1 MLHKKQSIEIHY
13 IFLTDKTLQN
23 NIKLLHRPV
32 SPYKSAELMVL
43 HMKIFPYERGILIE
57 ITVYRHIFL
66 FHEPVASL
74 VDSHNRIKTLTHVLG
89 RICQ

>member
-13 IFLTDKTLQN
+13 IFLTDKTPQN
-23 NIKLLHRPV
+23 NIKPLYRPV
-32 SPYKSAELMVL
+32 SQYKSAELIVL
-43 HMKIFPYERGILIE
+43 HIQTIPYERGILIE

-66 FHEPVASL
+66 FHESVASL
-74 VDSHNRIKTLTHVLG
+74 VDSHNRINTLTHVLG